1 MATTALPPLLKGKG
15 SWITRVALYMVI
27 SSAVYHVGGESIGAN
42 FNAYPNISR
51 WLGQMKALR
60 SWQSVNAVFYQY
72 MVDPNKGKS
81 FVGL

>member
-1 MATTALPPLLKGKG
+1 
-15 SWITRVALYMVI
+15 
-27 SSAVYHVGGESIGAN
+27 
-42 FNAYPNISR
+42 
-51 WLGQMKALR
+51 MKALR